1 MNLRENYNPR
11 IFYSPQEEGGS
22 LPLSPEETAKILGGD
37 YSDYKEMPLK
47 YKQILVSS
55 GFFPFFS
62 FLADGNH
69 D

>member
-11 IFYSPQEEGGS
+11 IFYSSQEESGS
-22 LPLSPEETAKILGGD
+22 LPLSTEETAKILG
-37 YSDYKEMPLK
+37 SDYKEMPLK

-55 GFFPFFS
+55 GFFPLFS